1 MDFLFEWFNFSN
13 LLYFIIL
20 TLGVIFTLVTA
31 KYRTVVTQLKELFE
45 VVRAAQ
51 ADGIYTEAE
60 KEATLKEVFDVLKA
74 ILGVVWRPFRK

>member
-20 TLGVIFTLVTA
+20 TLGVVFTLVTA
-31 KYRTVVTQLKELFE
+31 KYRNVVAQLKELFI
-45 VVRAAQ
+45 VVRHARE
-51 ADGIYTEAE
+51 DGEVTEEE
-60 KEATLKEVFDVLKA
+60 KEQILKEVFDVLKA